1 MNVYDFDKTI
11 YNGDSSVHFY
21 LYNLKKDFMM
31 IRYIPRQLSAL
42 IRYKRKKISKTEM
55 KTIVY
60 TYFESIPNMNQRV
73 TEFWKKHEKNLQIW
87 YLKKREE
94 EDVIISASPTFL
106 LEPICNKLNV
116 RLIASI
122 VDEKTGKNFRENCYG
137 KEKPIRF
144 KEHFDLSDI
153 DEFYSDSISDEPMA
167 LHANKAF
174 LVKKEKIKPW
184 I

>member
-11 YNGDSSVHFY
+11 YDGDSSVHFY

-42 IRYKRKKISKTEM
+42 IRYKLKKISKTEM

-60 TYFESIPNMNQRV
+60 TYFESIPNMDKRV
-73 TEFWKKHEKNLQIW
+73 ADFWKKHEKHIQIW
-87 YLKKREE
+87 YLKQRKED
-94 EDVIISASPTFL
+94 DVIISASPTFL

-116 RLIASI
+116 TLIASM
-122 VDEKTGKNFRENCYG
+122 VDKKTGKNLRENCYG
-137 KEKPIRF
+137 EEKPIRF
-144 KEHFDLSDI
+144 QEHYDLSDM
-153 DEFYSDSISDEPMA
+153 DEFYSDSLSDTPMA
-167 LHANKAF
+167 YHAKKAF

-184 I
+184 F